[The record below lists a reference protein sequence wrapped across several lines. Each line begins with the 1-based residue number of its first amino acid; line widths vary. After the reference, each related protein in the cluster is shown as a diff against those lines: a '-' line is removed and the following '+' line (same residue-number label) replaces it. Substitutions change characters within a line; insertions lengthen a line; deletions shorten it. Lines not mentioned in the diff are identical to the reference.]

1 MFSYYSLI
9 VSFLNKFLQVNS
21 MKSVMY
27 LFEDLVRE
35 ICGPASIKILK
46 LLEGKENV
54 SEFVLAENLDMNIN
68 ELRTYLY
75 KLSENNL
82 IYSTRKKDKQKGWYV
97 YYWTFNFRHARDL
110 LIKNKE
116 KQLEDLR
123 NKLNHKEIPKYVCP
137 NNCTSLFLEDAMEL
151 EFKCPE
157 CNSLLKLK
165 EVKYDENVL
174 GGKIKEIEAQLD
186 ELRKAV
192 IVEVVSKEKKV
203 VKRAERKAAVK
214 SRKKSKRK
222 VAKKK
227 QKKVKREKKAKRIIR
242 KKAKKEQ
249 NKKVNRNKPSK
260 KKKGILSKLKKRIR
274 F

>member
-82 IYSTRKKDKQKGWYV
+82 IPCMPEV
-97 YYWTFNFRHARDL
+97 
-110 LIKNKE
+110 
-116 KQLEDLR
+116 
-123 NKLNHKEIPKYVCP
+123 
-137 NNCTSLFLEDAMEL
+137 
-151 EFKCPE
+151 KCPVI
-157 CNSLLKLK
+157 NIPPLLL
-165 EVKYDENVL
+165 VL
-174 GGKIKEIEAQLD
+174 
-186 ELRKAV
+186 
-192 IVEVVSKEKKV
+192 
-203 VKRAERKAAVK
+203 
-214 SRKKSKRK
+214 
-222 VAKKK
+222 
-227 QKKVKREKKAKRIIR
+227 
-242 KKAKKEQ
+242 
-249 NKKVNRNKPSK
+249 
-260 KKKGILSKLKKRIR
+260 LSY
-274 F
+274 

>member
-9 VSFLNKFLQVNS
+9 VSFLNKFFQVIS

-27 LFEDLVRE
+27 LFKELVKE
-35 ICGPASIKILK
+35 ICGPASIKILE

-54 SEFVLAENLDMNIN
+54 SEFILAENLDMNIN

-75 KLSENNL
+75 KLSGNNL
-82 IYSTRKKDKQKGWYV
+82 IYSTRKKDKEKGWYV

-110 LIKNKE
+110 LIKKKE
-116 KQLEDLR
+116 NQLDDIR

-151 EFKCPE
+151 EFKCSE

-165 EVKYDENVL
+165 EIKYDENVL
-174 GGKIKEIEAQLD
+174 GKKIKEIEAQLD

-192 IVEVVSKEKKV
+192 IIEVVPKEKK
-203 VKRAERKAAVK
+203 ETTRKA
-214 SRKKSKRK
+214 RKK
-222 VAKKK
+222 VAEKK
-227 QKKVKREKKAKRIIR
+227 QKKKVKKARKVKKVTR
-242 KKAKKEQ
+242 KKL
-249 NKKVNRNKPSK
+249 K
-260 KKKGILSKLKKRIR
+260 KKQVKKNKHIKKRKGILKKLKRLR